1 MKWDVLILRVIKR
14 ELKRLLPT
22 NVDPRIA
29 YTGTKLGSCF
39 HIKDKTKIE
48 HQHDL
53 VYEVGC
59 PNPTCNKKRIE
70 TTVTN
75 QCRSTNCLYW
85 YKTWIL
91 FPY

>member
-39 HIKDKTKIE
+39 HDE
-48 HQHDL
+48 
-53 VYEVGC
+53 
-59 PNPTCNKKRIE
+59 R
-70 TTVTN
+70 
-75 QCRSTNCLYW
+75 R
-85 YKTWIL
+85 
-91 FPY
+91 